1 MLLVKEYMFI
11 KIKNKSVNSLFQL
24 NIRSFLFISIDIVS
38 LNFFSWYCFYS
49 INYVAIRKINFAIK
63 TLHESKNII
72 TFDLDNFIHCV
83 SCKYLFL
90 KLFS

>member
-49 INYVAIRKINFAIK
+49 INYVAIRKTNFAIK
-63 TLHESKNII
+63 TLHESKNI
-72 TFDLDNFIHCV
+72 T
-83 SCKYLFL
+83 
-90 KLFS
+90 